1 MEKRFGLGVLIDRL
15 KKIKNIEYYIFVLA
29 IAIVISL
36 LGNWFQSGKG
46 GEVEVSSDA
55 AITMNEEPKDDSSTD
70 MEKRLKEVLSAI
82 QGAGKVEVMISYKA
96 GKETVPAMNTIE
108 SSTQTEEHDSNG
120 GIRRVSQTDINT
132 QPVSLTGPNGSQPL
146 ITREI
151 EPEVQGVIVVA
162 EGADDVRVR
171 VELQQAVQTLLGI
184 SSNQVE
190 VFVMENNR
198 MEE

>member
-15 KKIKNIEYYIFVLA
+15 KKTKNIEYYIFVLA

-70 MEKRLKEVLSAI
+70 MEKRLKEVLSVI
-82 QGAGKVEVMISYKA
+82 QGAGKVEVMITYKA
-96 GKETVPAMNTIE
+96 GRETVPAVNTIE
-108 SSTQTEEHDSNG
+108 SNTQTEEQDSNG

-146 ITREI
+146 IAKEI

-162 EGADDVRVR
+162 EGADDIRVR